1 MIITVLMV
9 IVAGASHFNPNLAFT
24 FPPGAFRLTPHFFAG
39 LGAGLVIAIYD
50 YLGYFTTAYLGDE
63 VANPGRVI
71 PFSIILSIIGV
82 AIIYLTMNIMVIG
95 VVPWQEAAKSST
107 IGSLAVQLAWG
118 RRAADVM
125 TVLIIF
131 TAFASVYT
139 GLLGG
144 SRLPYNA
151 AKDQLFFKPFGLLH
165 PRLHFPHIALLVMGV
180 VTAIGCF
187 FDLSLVISV
196 LIAASVVI
204 QFIGQIVALTIL
216 RVKQPELRRP
226 YRQWLYPLPSL
237 IAFVSWVYIFVSSG
251 FPAIP
256 LAAGWTLLGVVAY
269 LVWAYYEKV
278 WPFQAAAS

>member
-1 MIITVLMV
+1 MIITVMMV
-9 IVAGASHFNPNLAFT
+9 IVAWATHFNPNLALA
-24 FPPGAFRLTPHFFAG
+24 FPRGAFSLTPHFFVG
-39 LGAGLVIAIYD
+39 LGGGLVIAIYD

-82 AIIYLTMNIMVIG
+82 GIIYLVMNIMVIG

-118 RRAADVM
+118 RRAADAI

-151 AKDQLFFKPFGLLH
+151 AKDKLFFKPFGLLH
-165 PRLHFPHIALLVMGV
+165 PRLHFPHISFLVMV
-180 VTAIGCF
+180 
-187 FDLSLVISV
+187 
-196 LIAASVVI
+196 
-204 QFIGQIVALTIL
+204 
-216 RVKQPELRRP
+216 
-226 YRQWLYPLPSL
+226 
-237 IAFVSWVYIFVSSG
+237 
-251 FPAIP
+251 
-256 LAAGWTLLGVVAY
+256 
-269 LVWAYYEKV
+269 
-278 WPFQAAAS
+278 